1 MMIKRIIPD
10 IEVLN
15 ATKKSATIAS
25 TFSITSN
32 ATIIHNIGKIHFSR
46 WMNEKK
52 IDCGRPAIYD
62 DAMTYLQIY

>member
-1 MMIKRIIPD
+1 MIKRTIPNV
-10 IEVLN
+10 EVLN

-32 ATIIHNIGKIHFSR
+32 AVIKDKISKIHLSS

-52 IDCGRPAIYD
+52 IDCGRLAIYD

>member
-1 MMIKRIIPD
+1 MIKRIIPN

-32 ATIIHNIGKIHFSR
+32 AAIKHNIGKIHLSI

-52 IDCGRPAIYD
+52 IDCGRLAIYD

>member
-1 MMIKRIIPD
+1 MIKRIIPNV
-10 IEVLN
+10 EVLN

-32 ATIIHNIGKIHFSR
+32 AVIKDKISKIHLSSCL
-46 WMNEKK
+46 NEKK
-52 IDCGRPAIYD
+52 IDCGRLAIYD